1 MNLAAVVLRLT
12 SAGLF
17 VGACAPPATPST
29 ATGPSAR
36 ITRGAPS
43 PVAPASVAAA
53 LPSDPID
60 VAVTVDDLPRH
71 GPDMPG
77 VTRLS
82 IHERMLTTFAKHKM
96 PPVYGFINAQKLE
109 EHPEDRAALVAWTKA
124 GSPLGNHTYSHPD
137 LGHMALSDYL
147 ADVDRNEAALKELM
161 GDGKE
166 ATRAWKVFRYPYLRE
181 GVDVAQRAVIRAEL
195 TKRGYRIAQVTIDFF
210 DWAYNAPYARCVAKG
225 DDKAIL
231 ALKESYIDQAAWAL
245 RWADA
250 AARELVGRPVKQILL
265 LHVGAFGALMLDEML
280 TTYEKNGAR
289 FVSLADALA
298 DALYTEE
305 PKSPK
310 AHYGNFLN
318 QIRKARGT
326 RSPVFPPPPDTLLD
340 LACR

>member
-1 MNLAAVVLRLT
+1 LVYRFDVNLAVVRL
-12 SAGLF
+12 SLVCFLAA
-17 VGACAPPATPST
+17 ACATPAAPTTPVTQAATAPLPARLPP
-29 ATGPSAR
+29 
-36 ITRGAPS
+36 
-43 PVAPASVAAA
+43 PV
-53 LPSDPID
+53 PSDPID
-60 VAVTVDDLPRH
+60 VALTVDDLPRH

-82 IHERMLTTFAKHKM
+82 IHERMLTTFAKHKT
-96 PPVYGFINAQKLE
+96 PAVYGFLNAQKLE
-109 EHPEDRAALVAWTKA
+109 EHPEDRAALVAWTHA
-124 GSPLGNHTYSHPD
+124 GFPLGNHTYSHPD
-137 LGHMALSDYL
+137 LGHTSLADYL
-147 ADVDRNEAALKELM
+147 ADVDKNEASLKDLM

-181 GVDVAQRAVIRAEL
+181 GIDVAQRATIRVEL
-195 TKRGYRIAQVTIDFF
+195 EKRGYRIAQVTIDFF

-225 DDKAIL
+225 DEKAIA

-250 AARELVGRPVKQILL
+250 AARELVGRPVKQVLL

-289 FVSLADALA
+289 FVSLDDALA
-298 DALYTEE
+298 DPIYTEE

-326 RSPVFPPPPDTLLD
+326 RSPVFPPPPDTLLE